1 MTPAISVRT
10 PAAPWLDRELYPFAP
25 HFVELDG
32 HRLHY
37 VDEGE
42 GKPVLFVHGT
52 PSWSFEWRAQI
63 RALSHAGFRCVAP
76 DHLGFG
82 LSDKPEHAPYKP
94 EDHAR
99 RLRALV
105 ERLDLRDVT
114 LVVHDFGG
122 PIGLGAALEAP
133 ERYARSVVINTWM
146 WGLSDK
152 PAVAKIARFVRSPLG
167 RFLYRVLNASP
178 RFLLP
183 ASFGDRRRLQRHVH
197 RHYLAPFN
205 TRRER
210 TAPWVL
216 GCELLESNAFY
227 ESLWQRRAELPEL
240 RAILWGMRDP
250 AFGTDELAR
259 FQSAFPRA
267 RVTRFDDAGHF
278 PQEELPQAVTQ
289 ALLAALH
296 EPAAKSAEQR
306 NPPDGARASGTQ

>member
-1 MTPAISVRT
+1 MTTAISLS
-10 PAAPWLDRELYPFAP
+10 AADHAWLDRELYPFAP
-25 HFVELDG
+25 HFIELEG
-32 HRLHY
+32 QRLHY

-63 RALSHAGFRCVAP
+63 HALSQAGWRCIAL

-82 LSDKPEHAPYKP
+82 LSDKPEAAAYKP

-99 RLRALV
+99 RLGQWV

-133 ERYARSVVINTWM
+133 ERYSRSIVINSWL
-146 WGLSDK
+146 WGTADQ
-152 PAVAKIARFVRSPLG
+152 PAAARISRFVRSPWG
-167 RFLYRVLNASP
+167 RFLYRTLNASP
-178 RFLLP
+178 RWLLP
-183 ASFGDRRRLQRHVH
+183 AAFADKRRLTPSVH
-197 RHYLAPFN
+197 RHYVAPFR

-216 GCELLESNAFY
+216 GCELLGSSSFY
-227 ESLWQRRAELPEL
+227 EGLWRRRAQIPEL
-240 RAILWGMRDP
+240 TAILWGMRDP
-250 AFGTDELAR
+250 AFRADSLAR
-259 FQSAFPRA
+259 WQAAFPHA

-278 PQEELPQAVTQ
+278 PQEEAPQALTQ
-289 ALLAALH
+289 ALFEALG
-296 EPAAKSAEQR
+296 EPAA
-306 NPPDGARASGTQ
+306 ARARGASESL